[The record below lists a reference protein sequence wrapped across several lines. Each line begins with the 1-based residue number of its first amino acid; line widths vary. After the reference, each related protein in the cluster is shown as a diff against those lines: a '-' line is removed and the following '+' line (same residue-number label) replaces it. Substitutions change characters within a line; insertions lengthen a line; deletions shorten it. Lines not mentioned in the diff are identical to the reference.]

1 MTERRWSVPFVEML
15 ESLRMPAEFQAG
27 RRYQR
32 AGNVRSLR
40 ISSSLAAAVVHDD
53 DGATYRTR
61 VAVRTFS
68 GADWR
73 RIERALAEQAIYAAR
88 LLAGELPDDL
98 DKVLGRLG
106 LSLFPQ
112 DLPEVALDCSCTSRP
127 VPCRH
132 LTATWYALAESFDTD
147 PFGILAWRGR
157 GRDELLERLRALR
170 TEARPAEPDPAA
182 LAPETPSFAD
192 AHSSRSPAGV
202 FWTAGPRLPRPP
214 GPDGGAAHRPDA
226 LLDQLE
232 PLELTVG
239 QYQVADLLRTAYR
252 AMARRPPDP

>member
-1 MTERRWSVPFVEML
+1 MTERRWSTPFVEML
-15 ESLRMPAEFQAG
+15 ESLRMPAAFQAG
-27 RRYQR
+27 RRLHR
-32 AGNVRSLR
+32 AGNVRGLR

-53 DGATYRTR
+53 DGTAYRTR

-73 RIERALAEQAIYAAR
+73 RVERALAEQAIYAAR

-98 DKVLGRLG
+98 DRVLAGLG

-112 DLPEVALDCSCTSRP
+112 DLPEVALDCTCTSRP

-157 GRDELLERLRALR
+157 GRDELLERLRVLR
-170 TEARPAEPDPAA
+170 TEPRPEPAQP
-182 LAPETPSFAD
+182 
-192 AHSSRSPAGV
+192 PAGPEPAPDAG
-202 FWTAGPRLPRPP
+202 FWTAGRRLPRPS
-214 GPDGGAAHRPDA
+214 GPEGPVAHRPDA

-239 QYQVADLLRTAYR
+239 RYHVADLLRGAYR
-252 AMARRPPDP
+252 AMAGRRPDS